1 MTKQTALHAQHV
13 EAGGKMVD
21 FAGWQMPLHYGSQL
35 NEHKQVRASAGQF
48 DVSHMTVVDFS
59 GEAAAEFLTR
69 AVANNVGKLKSAG
82 KALYGVLLNETAG
95 VVDDLIVYRLDW
107 GYRVVVNAGT
117 RDKVLAWFE
126 DLLGQAASSSSS
138 STSSSAG
145 AAMRVRDDL
154 SIIAVQGP
162 LAVDRCVQAFSQ
174 LAPAQD
180 LKSFEVVEI
189 GDWMVGRTGYTGE
202 DGFELILPSTQA
214 QACYQALRQHQVPPI
229 GLGARD
235 TLRLEAG
242 LNLYGQDMDESI
254 HPLAANLAWTIA
266 WKPMERNFVGRAA
279 LTEIRAAGGYDRLVG
294 VLLEGR
300 GVLRPAQQI
309 QTNTGPG
316 VLTSGAFSPTL
327 GYSIGLARVPEDARG
342 AAEVTIRNRVL
353 PVRLVKP
360 PFVRNGRSA
369 FTEL

>member
-1 MTKQTALHAQHV
+1 MTKQTALHALHL

-35 NEHKQVRASAGQF
+35 AEHKQVRTSAGQF
-48 DVSHMTVVDFS
+48 DVSHMTVVDFL
-59 GEAAAEFLTR
+59 GEGAAEFL
-69 AVANNVGKLKSAG
+69 AAAIANNVGKLKTAG

-95 VVDDLIVYRLDW
+95 VVDDLIVYRLEW

-126 DLLGQAASSSSS
+126 GLLAKAEKAP
-138 STSSSAG
+138 TSPNAG
-145 AAMRVRDDL
+145 VSMRVRDDL

-162 LAVDRCVQAFSQ
+162 QAVDRCVQAFSQ

-180 LKSFEVVEI
+180 LRSFEVVEI

-202 DGFELILPSTQA
+202 DGFELILPNAQS
-214 QACYQALRQHQVPPI
+214 QACYQALRAHEVLPI

-242 LNLYGQDMDESI
+242 LNLYGQDMDDSI
-254 HPLAANLAWTIA
+254 HPLAANLAWTIS
-266 WKPMERNFVGRAA
+266 WKPQERDFIGRAA

-294 VLLEGR
+294 VLLEDR

-309 QTNTGPG
+309 RTSAGAG

-327 GYSIGLARVPEDARG
+327 GYSIGLARVPENARG
-342 AAEVTIRNRVL
+342 EAEVTIRNRVL
-353 PVRLVKP
+353 SVRLVKP